1 MIQEPEPSPSAFSRK
16 DSIKQTRSRTRSHR
30 TLSEEMEDNP
40 DLQASKF
47 NLFDEK
53 VSIFVSSSS
62 SSQISDTRLL
72 QPAHPFLATLSSHPL
87 STRRASQVSIFT
99 FRPRNNSEADFADDE
114 RSIHGDGR
122 SRAGSMATPWHKRR
136 TGSIRSHSSQVL
148 TLTLALNGRLNVSTE
163 QNGITGVGPHTPT
176 SLPAISMEKV
186 RDDKVSEYCK
196 YYQQNRKNASIHI
209 QMLRSSSQI

>member
-1 MIQEPEPSPSAFSRK
+1 MIQTADISPSTFSRK
-16 DSIKQTRSRTRSHR
+16 DSIKQTRIRTRSHR
-30 TLSEEMEDNP
+30 TLSEEIEDNP

-47 NLFDEK
+47 NLLDEK
-53 VSIFVSSSS
+53 VSIFHLKYSLLTK
-62 SSQISDTRLL
+62 SQKDTSHQTALL

-87 STRRASQVSIFT
+87 STRRASQISIFT

-148 TLTLALNGRLNVSTE
+148 TPTLALNGRLNVSME

-186 RDDKVSEYCK
+186 RDDKVS
-196 YYQQNRKNASIHI
+196 QARKHDK
-209 QMLRSSSQI
+209 